1 MPDGRPPKAAFGRLA
16 VTETAG
22 IGYTSVPFAPR
33 RTPMRHSLRRSTP
46 PSPTDTARCAHAAP
60 PPDPARDA
68 RHDPSASG
76 PRDGPRRRLLLLGLA
91 IGSFAIAA
99 APRPARA
106 QIVRSFPESARLGRL
121 EMRVFPEAVLN
132 DEPVRLAA
140 GTRIHDADNRIV
152 MPSML
157 SGTFD
162 VLVERN
168 LSGQVGRVWILT
180 PGELAAAQA
189 RERASGTSGGTT
201 R

>member
-1 MPDGRPPKAAFGRLA
+1 
-16 VTETAG
+16 
-22 IGYTSVPFAPR
+22 
-33 RTPMRHSLRRSTP
+33 MRHSLRRSAP
-46 PSPTDTARCAHAAP
+46 PSPTDTARCAHTAP

-68 RHDPSASG
+68 RHAPSAPG
-76 PRDGPRRRLLLLGLA
+76 HREGLRRRLLLLGLA
-91 IGSFAIAA
+91 IGSSAIAA

-162 VLVERN
+162 VLVERD